1 MFKRWFGKTV
11 YVVVGYWLED
21 LVKHSVAVFE
31 DKQAAEDYKAHIQR
45 DRLSSLTDRPAYDI
59 VKIIETKV
67 R

>member
-1 MFKRWFGKTV
+1 MFRRWFGKTV

-31 DKQAAEDYKAHIQR
+31 DYEDAVTYKIYLESRKQNYITDK
-45 DRLSSLTDRPAYDI
+45 SSFDI
-59 VKIIETKV
+59 VKIVETKV